1 MKDKK
6 LVAVVGPTAVGKTA
20 VAIELAEKWQTEIIS
35 ADSRQIFKD
44 LEIGT
49 AKPTQQEL
57 NRVKH
62 HFINYKS
69 IEEEYDARQF
79 GEEALAVINNLFERL
94 DVVVLCGGS
103 GLYVKSLLEGFDEI
117 PQIPKGM
124 REAIS
129 KEYEATGL
137 AWLQNEMERLD
148 AEYFQQVDRQNPH
161 RLIRGIEINRATGKP
176 VGTFRSN
183 PKKEL
188 PFKVIKI
195 GLELPREVLYQRIDD
210 RMNVMIAN
218 GLFEEAER
226 FYPQRNLNALQTVG
240 YREIF
245 GFMEGAYDRE
255 EAIRLLKRNSRN
267 YAKRQLTWFKKD
279 KEINWMSP
287 DEAIQNLPAGQAGSW
302 IYIQNW

>member
-1 MKDKK
+1 M
-6 LVAVVGPTAVGKTA
+6 
-20 VAIELAEKWQTEIIS
+20 
-35 ADSRQIFKD
+35 
-44 LEIGT
+44 
-49 AKPTQQEL
+49 
-57 NRVKH
+57 
-62 HFINYKS
+62 
-69 IEEEYDARQF
+69 
-79 GEEALAVINNLFERL
+79 
-94 DVVVLCGGS
+94 
-103 GLYVKSLLEGFDEI
+103 
-117 PQIPKGM
+117 
-124 REAIS
+124 
-129 KEYEATGL
+129 
-137 AWLQNEMERLD
+137 
-148 AEYFQQVDRQNPH
+148 
-161 RLIRGIEINRATGKP
+161 
-176 VGTFRSN
+176 
-183 PKKEL
+183 

-287 DEAIQNLPAGQAGSW
+287 EEVLSHFEI
-302 IYIQNW
+302 